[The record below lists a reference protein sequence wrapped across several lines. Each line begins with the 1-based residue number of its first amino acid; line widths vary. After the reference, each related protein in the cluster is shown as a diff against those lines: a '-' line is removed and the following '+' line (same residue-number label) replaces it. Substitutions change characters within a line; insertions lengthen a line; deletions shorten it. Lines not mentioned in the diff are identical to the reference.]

1 MSKRENGMYK
11 PVYEKRS
18 SKCFVFVLAAFVFCC
33 AVLLVSAIVLRVRSP
48 EVKLRSVTLNQISYN
63 ASPSASF
70 NATVTYHLSIRNPNY
85 GGFSYYE
92 NSAMRVLYAGVK
104 VGDREINSDRV
115 KQRETKEMSVTVNVR
130 SGNWLELPVAG
141 SDINSGTLNLTS
153 YAKFSGMVQLLK
165 IIHKSKTIEMVC
177 IVNLNLT
184 SHAIQGIQC

>member
-1 MSKRENGMYK
+1 
-11 PVYEKRS
+11 
-18 SKCFVFVLAAFVFCC
+18 
-33 AVLLVSAIVLRVRSP
+33 
-48 EVKLRSVTLNQISYN
+48 
-63 ASPSASF
+63 
-70 NATVTYHLSIRNPNY
+70 
-85 GGFSYYE
+85 
-92 NSAMRVLYAGVK
+92 MRVLYAGVK

-130 SGNWLELPVAG
+130 SGNWLELPVAGPG

-184 SHAIQGIQC
+184 SHAIQGIQCW